1 MKLRCLVV
9 DDEPLAVEVLESYIE
24 RIPFLHLEKVCD
36 SAVHA
41 LDFLAEN
48 KVELMFLDIQMPGL
62 TGIQLLR
69 VARALPAV
77 VLTTAYSEF
86 ALEAFELDVV
96 DYLQK
101 PIPFERMLAA
111 VNKARQLISL
121 NEQYTN
127 QNMLAVTAP
136 ASDLYVKSGQKIIRV
151 TQQDILFIEG
161 MKEYVLIRTAKQDIK
176 TFVTIRELLE
186 RLSEQNF
193 IRVHRSFIVAL
204 NKIDSIDKAGIW
216 ISDKIIPVGDLYR
229 DSLLKRIL

>member
-36 SAVHA
+36 SAIQA
-41 LDFLAEN
+41 LDFLTEN
-48 KVELMFLDIQMPGL
+48 KVELMFLDIQMPAL

-77 VLTTAYSEF
+77 ILTTAYSEF

-101 PIPFERMLAA
+101 PISFERMLAA
-111 VNKARQLISL
+111 TNKARQLITL
-121 NEQYTN
+121 TEQATN
-127 QNMLAVTAP
+127 QNMLSIAAP
-136 ASDLYVKSGQKIIRV
+136 AADIYVKSGQKIVRV
-151 TQQDILFIEG
+151 AQQDILFIEG
-161 MKEYVLIRTAKQDIK
+161 KKEYVLIRTSKHDIN
-176 TFVTIRELLE
+176 TFVTIRELLD
-186 RLSEQNF
+186 RLSERHF

-216 ISDKIIPVGDLYR
+216 IGDKIIPVGDLYR